1 MFKYQYELNI
11 DIYLTS
17 RLFTTPYRTLN
28 GDGFGESHGGSFC
41 RVCDDLLAVAEPAV
55 EPVAFAE
62 PAVEPAVA
70 FAEETE

>member
-1 MFKYQYELNI
+1 M
-11 DIYLTS
+11 S
-17 RLFTTPYRTLN
+17 RLFTTPYSTFS
-28 GDGFGESHGGSFC
+28 GDGFGESHDGSFC
-41 RVCDDLLAVAEPAV
+41 HVCDDHLAVAVAEPAV

>member
-1 MFKYQYELNI
+1 MF
-11 DIYLTS
+11 S
-17 RLFTTPYRTLN
+17 
-28 GDGFGESHGGSFC
+28 GDGCCESHDGSFC
-41 RVCDDLLAVAEPAV
+41 RVCDDHLAVAELVA